1 MNRSK
6 VKTATV
12 AGGILRWPPSCPNA
26 HGQVGL
32 RGTVYLKAEWSS
44 GPVWPHP
51 NFLWLVQ
58 KMKSETQTAVK
69 TWRSP
74 AASKLEGASDKEC
87 RWHLGTEKGLRWA
100 NTKKAGT
107 SIPHIWESNESESAS
122 GFLSRVSRQE
132 RSLAD
137 TRLPHLI
144 ASWEHVATAC
154 WTLDCK
160 TGSKYVSLILSHYI
174 CGDSLFRNR
183 KWKRSTYVLE
193 L

>member
-12 AGGILRWPPSCPNA
+12 AGGILRWPPSRPNA

-107 SIPHIWESNESESAS
+107 SIPHIWESKFFQQKWICKWISLRSLQTGTQPGWHPTSAS
-122 GFLSRVSRQE
+122 H
-132 RSLAD
+132 SLVRA
-137 TRLPHLI
+137 RGHG
-144 ASWEHVATAC
+144 V
-154 WTLDCK
+154 LDS
-160 TGSKYVSLILSHYI
+160 GL
-174 CGDSLFRNR
+174 
-183 KWKRSTYVLE
+183 
-193 L
+193 